1 MVRIIMHGCNGKMGR
16 VITELAAAD
25 KNAEIVAGVDKYTE
39 VQNTYPVFETIDLC
53 DVEADVVIDF
63 SNAGAVDG
71 LLEYCE
77 NRKLPVVLC
86 TTGLS
91 DEQLKKVEKAA
102 EKTAVLKSANMSLGI
117 NLLMKLL
124 KDAAKVLAPAGYDI
138 ELVERHHNQKLDA
151 PSGTALA
158 LADSVNEALNNEYG
172 YVYDRSRERK
182 KREEKE
188 IGISAVRG
196 GTIVGE
202 HEVIFA
208 GLDEVIEFKHT
219 AYSRSVFGK
228 GALEAAKFLA
238 GQTAG
243 MYDMSDVIRF

>member
-1 MVRIIMHGCNGKMGR
+1 MTKLIMHGCNGKMGQ
-16 VITELAAAD
+16 VITKIAEAD
-25 KNAEIVAGVDKYTE
+25 SKVEIVAGVDQFQG
-39 VQNTYPVFETIDLC
+39 VQNPYPVFSSMEAC
-53 DVEADVVIDF
+53 DAEADVVIDF
-63 SNAGAVDG
+63 SNAAAVDG
-71 LLEYCE
+71 LLDYCV
-77 NRKLPVVLC
+77 NRQLPVVLC

-91 DEQLKKVEKAA
+91 EAQLEKVEKAA
-102 EKTAVLKSANMSLGI
+102 EQTAVLKSANMSMGI

-138 ELVERHHNQKLDA
+138 ELVERHHNQKVDA

-158 LADSVNEALNNEYG
+158 LADSVNEALDHEYT
-172 YVYDRSRERK
+172 YVYDRSQYRK

-208 GLDEVIEFKHT
+208 GMDEVIEFKHT

-228 GALEAAKFLA
+228 GAVEAAKFLA
-238 GQTAG
+238 GKTAG
-243 MYDMSDVIRF
+243 MYDMSDVIQF